1 MSCTNLMKKCC
12 DDIDGGIFFSL
23 SAAETLRDS
32 EGGVK
37 TKIFGKIVMV
47 ENKKSCIDSA

>member
-1 MSCTNLMKKCC
+1 MKKCC

-32 EGGVK
+32 EGGR
-37 TKIFGKIVMV
+37 
-47 ENKKSCIDSA
+47 ENKNIRENCYGRK